1 VPYALRPIGNVTG
14 IEIYRS
20 DVVVKRE
27 GYAPA
32 VKDRTRAPIR
42 EFSKKSRQRLAFT
55 AANTDVVFRSMITLT
70 YPRDFPSDGR
80 LVKRHLNRFL
90 QWFKRD
96 SGGVSLLWFLEFQ
109 RRGAPHVHILSDRMV
124 PRGVE
129 DRRGLRFR
137 VSASWYRIVDSGD
150 IRHHAAGTRTERLRS
165 LEGGRRYAVKYAM
178 KMKQKVVPE
187 AYQNVGRF
195 WGCTRDVPPKPL
207 DVIRC
212 TEDDIRGI
220 LENYSEYYREDKP
233 LSRVLYNV
241 GSLFDAYRSG
251 ELDNGANK
259 VYNRHE
265 GDSEN
270 RTKREVI

>member
-1 VPYALRPIGNVTG
+1 MPFDLRPIGNVTG
-14 IEIYRS
+14 IEIYSS

-42 EFSKKSRQRLAFT
+42 EFSRKSRQRLAFV
-55 AANTDVVFRSMITLT
+55 ASNTDIVFRSMITLT
-70 YPRDFPSDGR
+70 YPRQFPADGR
-80 LVKRHLNRFL
+80 LVKKHLNRFL

-96 SGGVSLLWFLEFQ
+96 TGKCSVLWFLEFQ
-109 RRGAPHVHILSDRMV
+109 QRGAPHVHILSDRMV
-124 PRGVE
+124 PRTE
-129 DRRGLRFR
+129 QNRKGLRLR
-137 VSASWYRIVDSGD
+137 VSAAWYRIVGSGD
-150 IRHHAAGTRTERLRS
+150 LRHLAAGTRTERLRS

-178 KMKQKVVPE
+178 KMRQKLVPE
-187 AYQNVGRF
+187 SYQNVGRF
-195 WGCTRDVPPKPL
+195 WGSTRDVPPKPL

-220 LENYSEYYREDKP
+220 LENHSNYYREDCP

-241 GSLFDAYRSG
+241 AGLFNAYRAG
-251 ELDNGANK
+251 ELDNGGNQ

-265 GDSEN
+265 SDSEN
-270 RTKREVI
+270 RT